1 MSNEST
7 TRISDTDSA
16 MKTWL
21 DHHVFSLFSS
31 FGRLWRKPWS
41 TGLTIGVMS
50 IALCLPLGLW
60 LVLNN
65 LERLTERVQ
74 ETREI
79 TLFLKQDVTKD
90 TIADVEKKLRA
101 LASVNELQIKTP
113 EQGIVLLEQ
122 KNQIDLSSFT
132 AESNP
137 LPFAVIVQPKAGFE
151 QQLAEEL
158 KTIAEVELVQQ
169 DALWVQRLDAWLTF
183 GRYVIAVLG
192 LLLAIAALLIVGN
205 TVRTDIQ
212 TRKDELQIL
221 QLLGASTA
229 FIRRPFLY
237 LGVWY
242 GLLSGVVALILI
254 AVMRV
259 SLTEPLVQ
267 LTTTY
272 NSDFSLN
279 GFSPAQHVIIVA
291 GAALLGWLGAW
302 MVTTHYL
309 RQIRVS

>member
-113 EQGIVLLEQ
+113 EQGIALLEQ

-151 QQLAEEL
+151 QQLAEDL

-254 AVMRV
+254 AVMRI